1 MGGKGQRSNLLIFSD
16 DWGRHPSSCQYLTA
30 ELLKA
35 AERSKG
41 RGTDEAGE
49 NPTDGPNAAARG
61 GAISQPVAPGSHFA
75 TCDSQLPVPAQT
87 LWVNTIGTRP
97 PRFDVLT
104 LRRGLEKLAGWL
116 RPGTAADGAMTL
128 PPGLRVANPR
138 MWPWVRSATARR
150 INRRLLGRQLTPW
163 LAACDGPWTGVTTI
177 PIAALVMDHLAVG
190 RWVYYCVDDFSVWP
204 GLDGQTLLNLERQV
218 VARADQIICASDTL
232 AGRIETLGRQ
242 ATVVTHGVH
251 TDFWAAA
258 GESPSSPWLDSLPH
272 PLAVFW
278 GVVDRRLDTGWLTA
292 LAASSQIGSIALVG
306 PQQNPDP
313 ALSSLGKVHRIGA
326 VPMEQLPAIA
336 SRADVLVMPYL
347 DEPVTRAMQP
357 LKLKEYLATG
367 RPVVVRR
374 LPATEPW
381 SDCCDVVADPDSFVT
396 VAQQRAA
403 EGLPAVQQASRTRLR
418 AESWTVKAE
427 QFWRQV
433 F

>member
-41 RGTDEAGE
+41 RGTDDAGE
-49 NPTDGPNAAARG
+49 NPTDGPNAATRG
-61 GAISQPVAPGSHFA
+61 AEISQRVAPGSHFA
-75 TCDSQLPVPAQT
+75 TCDSRLPAPAQT

-97 PRFDVLT
+97 PRFDLLT
-104 LRRGLEKLAGWL
+104 LRRGLEKVAGWL
-116 RPGTAADGAMTL
+116 RPGGNGGAAAEL
-128 PPGLRVANPR
+128 PAGLRLANPR
-138 MWPWVRSATARR
+138 MWPWVHSSAARK
-150 INRRLLGRQLTPW
+150 INRHLLSRQLVAQM
-163 LAACDGPWTGVTTI
+163 AAADGPWTAVTTI
-177 PIAALVMDHLAVG
+177 PIAALVIDALPVD

-204 GLDGQTLLNLERQV
+204 GLDGQTLLQLERDV
-218 VARADQIICASDTL
+218 VERADQIICASETL

-251 TDFWAAA
+251 TDFWATA
-258 GESPSSPWLDSLPH
+258 GESPSPPWLDSLPR

-278 GVVDRRLDTGWLTA
+278 GVVDQRLDTEWLGV
-292 LAASSQIGSIALVG
+292 LAASPEIASIALVG

-313 ALSSLGKVHRIGA
+313 VLLTRDKLHLVGA

-336 SRADVLVMPYL
+336 SLADVLVMPYL

-403 EGLPAVQQASRTRLR
+403 EGVPAVQQASRTRLR
-418 AESWTVKAE
+418 AESWQAKAVA
-427 QFWRQV
+427 FWRQV